1 MKDVLHSHTFQSE
14 NWTAKTPTYC
24 YCKWKMFLK
33 SHTCQSENWTA
44 KTPTYCYCEWRMFCT
59 ATQSSQKTELPRHS
73 HTSTILMEREK
84 RLKDI
89 FKVSKTQDHLGIQS
103 QFSKNRHQNQPFS
116 IRLPSARR
124 MWLTISIS
132 HSVHPLPVSHMC
144 NKTAFNK
151 DGCLLKV
158 GHCMCFCN
166 AVVLNS
172 SKWHLRVWL

>member
-1 MKDVLHSHTFQSE
+1 MVNERCF
-14 NWTAKTPTYC
+14 
-24 YCKWKMFLK
+24 
-33 SHTCQSENWTA
+33 
-44 KTPTYCYCEWRMFCT
+44 WR

-84 RLKDI
+84 SLKDI

-124 MWLTISIS
+124 MWLTISVS

-151 DGCLLKV
+151 DGCLPKV
-158 GHCMCFCN
+158 GHCRH
-166 AVVLNS
+166 VLLQCS
-172 SKWHLRVWL
+172 RTQLLKMTPSRLTLDLISHLSTMQISVDLLKKQSWWQGRREQKRTNLMVTSHYRFSH

>member
-1 MKDVLHSHTFQSE
+1 
-14 NWTAKTPTYC
+14 
-24 YCKWKMFLK
+24 MFLK
-33 SHTCQSENWTA
+33 SHTFHSENWTA

-59 ATQSSQKTELPRHS
+59 ATQSSQKTELPRHPHIAIVNERCFCRATQSSQKTELPRHS